1 MPLSN
6 TPSHNPLKQRAG
18 KRGTVCP
25 SLTLRVVTE
34 PLPAA
39 NPLNQQP
46 RFEAKRPE
54 GERPS
59 SRSIRPVIWILGSV
73 FLGYLSESLLWGGE
87 FRTTAGVDCVK

>member
-6 TPSHNPLKQRAG
+6 APSHNSIIAIRRHAPGCA
-18 KRGTVCP
+18 
-25 SLTLRVVTE
+25 E